1 MEQRTELSNMR
12 RRDRVLATLS
22 IEGRGRT
29 VHTEIQRPP
38 IHLQVGH
45 ERHHVYKMASFKE
58 VKNYNG
64 TGTLS

>member
-1 MEQRTELSNMR
+1 MVGRSNVRR
-12 RRDRVLATLS
+12 RRDRVSAALS

-29 VHTEIQRPP
+29 VHTEIQMPP

-45 ERHHVYKMASFKE
+45 ELHHVYKMASFKE
-58 VKNYNG
+58 VRNYNG